1 MNSQSSQA
9 DPLQCWF
16 RLAGISGIIGAL
28 FWIAGDAL
36 IIGAKAQPSDYPLLL
51 QTYAGRIGFGALDMM
66 LPSSEARLAAGALVA
81 NVGIVFYLAG
91 SWHLFRALRPAGPKL
106 AWATFILLMCG
117 NAWSPLGHAAFYY
130 VGMVYKTVLEVP
142 EAAHGALLAL
152 GEHFHRVL
160 LIAWLLPVVTLGLA
174 LLLLAIAIARGGT
187 LYPRWI
193 ALLFNP
199 VTFLAIGIGVPHL
212 LPQPL
217 HTWFEGAGF
226 NIGWLFVYGLSTALL
241 WRGSATIP
249 TARQA
254 GAPDFTSL

>member
-1 MNSQSSQA
+1 VSPESRR
-9 DPLQCWF
+9 DPDHQYWL
-16 RLAGISGIIGAL
+16 RLAGIAGIIGSL

-51 QTYAGRIGFGALDMM
+51 QTYADRIGFGALDMM
-66 LPSSEARLAAGALVA
+66 LPSSEPRLAAGALIA

-106 AWATFILLMCG
+106 AWATFILLICG

-152 GEHFHRVL
+152 ADHFHRVL
-160 LIAWLLPVVTLGLA
+160 LIAWLLPVVALA
-174 LLLLAIAIARGGT
+174 LALVLMTIAIARGGT
-187 LYPRWI
+187 LYPRWV
-193 ALLFNP
+193 AFLFNP
-199 VTFLAIGIGVPHL
+199 IAFLAIGAGIPHL

-217 HTWFEGAGF
+217 HTWLEGAGF

-241 WRGSATIP
+241 WRDAKTI
-249 TARQA
+249 TA
-254 GAPDFTSL
+254 